1 MAATR
6 GYTWGIIRQLSHT
19 RTGVSQPRWGTGL
32 RVALQELHTPE
43 KKRDRYSVWR
53 VVSWSPCPHWR
64 QWCTRR
70 HSAAV
75 ALFWLVWLEVM
86 LLPPISLSQ
95 TEH

>member
-43 KKRDRYSVWR
+43 KVER
-53 VVSWSPCPHWR
+53 
-64 QWCTRR
+64 
-70 HSAAV
+70 
-75 ALFWLVWLEVM
+75 
-86 LLPPISLSQ
+86 
-95 TEH
+95 